1 MFNTFVIVFTEI
13 VEIVEIV
20 ENLEIMRETSE

>member
-20 ENLEIMRETSE
+20 ENLEIMRETSK